1 MWLPSWYK
9 YVRGVSNDPIPLS
22 LPLLLSLSRSLISRL
37 ALSGAN
43 QQRDGIQASRIGDC
57 VVLARDLD
65 GCGQRSVVVV
75 VDEVGPKDI
84 KTNIFYLSAL
94 SLVPVVLFCLSNGGN
109 FVLEVGNVNG
119 NADVNGNDLGN
130 DDQGVHRISM
140 YQVLSSWL
148 PLIQCFHF
156 ICY

>member
-22 LPLLLSLSRSLISRL
+22 LSLSLSRSLISRL

-75 VDEVGPKDI
+75 DEVGPNDI

-109 FVLEVGNVNG
+109 FMLEVG

>member
-1 MWLPSWYK
+1 MCGCL
-9 YVRGVSNDPIPLS
+9 RGTNMCVVFPMIQSRSP
-22 LPLLLSLSRSLISRL
+22 SLSRSLISRL

-65 GCGQRSVVVV
+65 GCRQRSVVVV
-75 VDEVGPKDI
+75 EEVGPNDI
-84 KTNIFYLSAL
+84 KTSIFYLSAL
-94 SLVPVVLFCLSNGGN
+94 CMVPVLFCLSTYNGGN

-119 NADVNGNDLGN
+119 NASVNGNDLGN

>member
-1 MWLPSWYK
+1 MAAFVVWYK

-22 LPLLLSLSRSLISRL
+22 LPLSLFL
-37 ALSGAN
+37 ALSSPDSRCRAQTN
-43 QQRDGIQASRIGDC
+43 SAMVFKQAGWIGDC

-75 VDEVGPKDI
+75 DEVGPNDI
-84 KTNIFYLSAL
+84 KTSIFYLSAL

>member
-22 LPLLLSLSRSLISRL
+22 LPLSLSRSLISRL

-43 QQRDGIQASRIGDC
+43 QQRDGIQAGRIGDC
-57 VVLARDLD
+57 VVLLARDLD

-75 VDEVGPKDI
+75 DEVGPNDI
-84 KTNIFYLSAL
+84 KTSIFYLSAL
-94 SLVPVVLFCLSNGGN
+94 RLVPVLFCLSTYNGGN